1 MMTARDDRRAE
12 SRFRRVL
19 AARRDDPHTEP
30 RLTQPS
36 TMTTPPTFA
45 TTDDGAVR
53 LHRVAV
59 AYGTQRVLD
68 GIDLAIGHGE
78 RVAVIGPS
86 GAGKTTLLRAIAGL
100 MKAAAGQVR
109 TLGHDTARLS
119 GRTLTR
125 LRREVGFLH
134 QQDNLIAPLRVVH
147 NVLMGRLGHW
157 SFTRALLSLLWPQQ
171 IDRARAAL
179 ARVEL
184 ADRLWSLPDELSGGQ
199 QQRVAVA
206 RLIVQQPR
214 LVLADEPVSAL
225 DLRLGREIIGLLC
238 TLASEDGATLVVNLH
253 TLDLLQGHFDRVVAL
268 RDGRLFW
275 QGAPEAITQALLREL
290 YGAEYRALHLDEVAL
305 PASAVQCED
314 TVVARRAPSAL
325 PIAVPDENRPA
336 R

>member
-1 MMTARDDRRAE
+1 MTP
-12 SRFRRVL
+12 L
-19 AARRDDPHTEP
+19 
-30 RLTQPS
+30 S
-36 TMTTPPTFA
+36 TSA
-45 TTDDGAVR
+45 TTDDAVR
-53 LHRVAV
+53 LRGVAV
-59 AYGTQRVLD
+59 AYGAQRVLE
-68 GIDLAIGHGE
+68 GIELAIAHGE

-100 MKAAAGQVR
+100 TKAAAGEVR

-119 GRTLTR
+119 GRALAR

-134 QQDNLIAPLRVVH
+134 QHDNLIAPLRVVH

-157 SFTRALLSLLWPQQ
+157 SFARALLSLLWPQQ

-184 ADRLWSLPDELSGGQ
+184 AERLWSLPDELSGGQ

-238 TLASEDGATLVVNLH
+238 ALAREGGATLVVNLH

-268 RDGRLFW
+268 HGGRLFW

-305 PASAVQCED
+305 PATPAQRAGVPAATSGAAPLPMD
-314 TVVARRAPSAL
+314 GPRSGRGAR
-325 PIAVPDENRPA
+325 
-336 R
+336 